1 MQRQFWRER
10 IESEGNHNDI
20 APALSQFCH
29 EHQSEMLSVL
39 KQAVEIES
47 PSDNK
52 AAVDRCGKYLAA
64 EFQRLGG
71 KVTFHSQA
79 DAGDH
84 LKAEFTGASDARP
97 VLLLGHFDTV
107 WSLGTLAK

>member
-52 AAVDRCGKYLAA
+52 AALDRCGQYLAE
-64 EFQRLGG
+64 EFERLGG
-71 KVTFHSQA
+71 KVTLYPQKE
-79 DAGDH
+79 AGNH
-84 LKAEFTGASDARP
+84 LKAEFPGGRGSKP
-97 VLLLGHFDTV
+97 LLLLGHFNRCGP
-107 WSLGTLAK
+107 W